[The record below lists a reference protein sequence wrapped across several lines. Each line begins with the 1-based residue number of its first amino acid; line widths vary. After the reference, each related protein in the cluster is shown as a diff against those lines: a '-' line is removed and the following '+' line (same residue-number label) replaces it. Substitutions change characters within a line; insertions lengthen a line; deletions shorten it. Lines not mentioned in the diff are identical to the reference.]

1 MSAEAVG
8 IVVVGAGQAAAEF
21 VASLRMSDY
30 SGRITMIGEEAF
42 PPYFR
47 PPLSK
52 AYLSGSATH
61 EGLYIRPVSA
71 YEKQGIDVRLSCRAV
86 EIDRSA
92 RRIVLGDGSSL
103 GYERLVLATGGRAR
117 KLQHPGLDAAPNV
130 HYLRTILDIDAM
142 RSGFVPGARL
152 VVIGGGYV
160 GLEVASVARRLGLS
174 VTVLEAQSRVL

>member
-1 MSAEAVG
+1 MATEAVG
-8 IVVVGAGQAAAEF
+8 VVVVGAGQAAAEF
-21 VASLRMSDY
+21 VAALRMA
-30 SGRITMIGEEAF
+30 GHPGPITMIGEEAF

-52 AYLSGSATH
+52 AYLFGSVTH

-71 YEKQGIDVRLSCRAV
+71 YANQGIVVRMSARAV

-92 RRIVLGDGSSL
+92 RRIVLEDGCSL
-103 GYERLVLATGGRAR
+103 SYERLVLATGGRAR
-117 KLQHPGLDAAPNV
+117 RLSHPKLDAAPNV
-130 HYLRTILDIDAM
+130 HYLRTIDDIDAM